1 MKGRMIGQFVCFIR
15 FCNWRWVKWPAV
27 IVFLTA
33 ITTAHFVMADKYGD
47 SPNAPTWEFTITLHA
62 AMLVAAAIIIVFYK
76 KRIKRKLME
85 YGKD

>member
-1 MKGRMIGQFVCFIR
+1 MTESMMGQFVRFMR
-15 FCNWRWVKWPAV
+15 FC
-27 IVFLTA
+27 FLTA
-33 ITTAHFVMADKYGD
+33 ITVAHFVMADKYGD

>member
-1 MKGRMIGQFVCFIR
+1 MADSYRLPDGDNGRPLAS
-15 FCNWRWVKWPAV
+15 WP
-27 IVFLTA
+27 
-33 ITTAHFVMADKYGD
+33 DKYGD

>member
-1 MKGRMIGQFVCFIR
+1 
-15 FCNWRWVKWPAV
+15 
-27 IVFLTA
+27 
-33 ITTAHFVMADKYGD
+33 MADKYGD

>member
-1 MKGRMIGQFVCFIR
+1 
-15 FCNWRWVKWPAV
+15 
-27 IVFLTA
+27 
-33 ITTAHFVMADKYGD
+33 MADSYRLPDGD
-47 SPNAPTWEFTITLHA
+47 NGRPLRHGRQVRGQPNAPTWEFTITLHA

>member
-1 MKGRMIGQFVCFIR
+1 MTESMMGQFVR
-15 FCNWRWVKWPAV
+15 FCNRRWVKWPAV

-33 ITTAHFVMADKYGD
+33 ITVAHFVMADKYGD
-47 SPNAPTWEFTITLHA
+47 SPTAPTWEFTVTLHA

-76 KRIKRKLME
+76 KCIKRKLME